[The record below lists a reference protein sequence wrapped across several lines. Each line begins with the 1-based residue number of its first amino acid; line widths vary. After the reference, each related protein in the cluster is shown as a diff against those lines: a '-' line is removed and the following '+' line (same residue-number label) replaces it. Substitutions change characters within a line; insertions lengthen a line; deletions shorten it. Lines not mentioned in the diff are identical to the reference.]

1 MILSL
6 SSSYGQIHQAPKG
19 LEAIVNSYTVAKDIP
34 AGFKNVDESEQ
45 EFVDEFYH
53 IVNKEDNNCVII
65 PYEIDISFTDKE
77 ITRGE
82 TDMFNLKIT
91 DSQGKEYEFE
101 QPTSCSYSM
110 AGGTERTYRNS
121 LIINGVPSSGPLK
134 IQGTVCLMHFDYPEK
149 GEEYS
154 VKDYNGKT
162 FDYGTVKLHLYTKE
176 DHGSTLVVLRLPE
189 NNDDIQFCIKDK
201 NKNVVS
207 NSFVGEDIKD
217 GFIDYE
223 TVVPKESLDEL
234 ILSLKAPVNVEQISV
249 PIDVTLQIGLDE
261 KQ

>member
-6 SSSYGQIHQAPKG
+6 SSSYGQTNQIPKSLG
-19 LEAIVNSYTVAKDIP
+19 VIVDSYTVAMDVP
-34 AGFKNVDESEQ
+34 AEFKNVDESEQ
-45 EFVDEFYH
+45 EFVDQYYH

-101 QPTSCSYSM
+101 QPTSYSYSM
-110 AGGTERTYRNS
+110 LGEDERIYDNS
-121 LIINGVPSSGPLK
+121 LIINGVPANGPLK
-134 IQGTVCLMHFDYPEK
+134 IQGTVCFVLYNYPEK
-149 GEEYS
+149 SEEYS

-162 FDYGTVKLHLYTKE
+162 FDYGDVQLHLYTKE
-176 DHGSTLVVLRLPE
+176 VNGSTLVVLRLPE
-189 NNDDIQFCIKDK
+189 NNDEIQFCIKDK